1 MNQQN
6 HSFDKENTQA
16 MADSYTPAPAKNA
29 ARRKSLLMLGAAVLI
44 GAAGYGA
51 YTMMSAASE
60 ETDDAYVAGNITQ
73 ITARDPG
80 TVIAVHAES
89 TQGVKAGQVLVD
101 LDPALADA
109 QLAAAEAELARAA
122 RSVRSGFTKVGTA
135 EAEIAQAE
143 VRLAAAKS
151 DLTRREKAVAS
162 GAISDEEVAHAGE
175 AVRMAQAN
183 LDLARS
189 HRADAE
195 SAVGGADVANNP
207 AVLAAVAAVKRAAIA
222 RSHMQLSS
230 PVDGVVAQRAAQV
243 GQQVAPGAPLMSV
256 VPLRKVWV
264 DANFRETQL
273 ANLRIGQTATLHSDA
288 YGKKV
293 TFHGKVIGLSA
304 GSGAAFA
311 LLPAQ
316 NASGNWI
323 KVVQRVPVRIALD
336 PKELDA
342 HPLRLGLSVAVTVDT
357 SQGTDQPVTAVPAV
371 AQASEPVDT
380 VSPAVEAR
388 IRQIIAAN
396 AGR

>member
-6 HSFDKENTQA
+6 HSFDKDKAST
-16 MADSYTPAPAKNA
+16 MADDFTTAPAKSA
-29 ARRKSLLMLGAAVLI
+29 SRRKGFLLLGVAVLI

-51 YTMMSAASE
+51 YTMMSAATE
-60 ETDDAYVAGNITQ
+60 ETDDAYVAGNVPQ
-73 ITARDPG
+73 ITARDAG

-89 TQGVKAGQVLVD
+89 TQAVKAGQVLVD

-122 RSVRSGFTKVGTA
+122 RTVRSGFTKVGTA
-135 EAEIAQAE
+135 DAEIAQAE
-143 VRLAAAKS
+143 VRLAAARS
-151 DLTRREKAVAS
+151 DLVRRERAVGS
-162 GAISDEEVAHAGE
+162 GAISAEEVAHANE

-189 HRADAE
+189 HRADAQ
-195 SAVGGADVANNP
+195 SAVAGADVANNP
-207 AVLAAVAAVKRAAIA
+207 AVLAAIAAVKRAAIA
-222 RSHMQLSS
+222 RSHMQLAS
-230 PVDGVVAQRAAQV
+230 PVDGVVAQRAAQI
-243 GQQVAPGAPLMSV
+243 GQQVAPGAPLMSI

-273 ANLRIGQTATLHSDA
+273 ADLRIGQPAILHSDA

-293 TFHGKVIGLSA
+293 TYHGKVIGLSA

-342 HPLRLGLSVAVTVDT
+342 HPLRLGLSVNVEVDT
-357 SQGTDQPVTAVPAV
+357 SQGTGQPVTALPAV
-371 AQASEPVDT
+371 AQASEPIDT

>member
-1 MNQQN
+1 
-6 HSFDKENTQA
+6 
-16 MADSYTPAPAKNA
+16 MADSYSPPPAKNA
-29 ARRKSLLMLGAAVLI
+29 ARRKGLLMLGVAALVGL
-44 GAAGYGA
+44 AGYGV
-51 YTMMSAASE
+51 YTMMSAANE
-60 ETDDAYVAGNITQ
+60 ETDDAYVAGNVTQ

-89 TQGVKAGQVLVD
+89 TQGVKAGQPLVD

-122 RSVRSGFTKVGTA
+122 RTVRSGFTKVGTA
-135 EAEIAQAE
+135 DAEIAQAE
-143 VRLAAAKS
+143 VRLAAARS
-151 DLTRREKAVAS
+151 DLTRREKAVSS
-162 GAISDEEVAHAGE
+162 GAISAEEVAHAGE

-195 SAVGGADVANNP
+195 STVGGTDVAGNP
-207 AVLAAVAAVKRAAIA
+207 AVLAAIAAVKRAAIV
-222 RSHMQLSS
+222 RSHMHLSS

-273 ANLRIGQTATLHSDA
+273 ANLRIGQSATLHSDA

-293 TFHGKVIGLSA
+293 VFHGKVIGLSA

-342 HPLRLGLSVAVTVDT
+342 HPLRLGLSVTVKVDT
-357 SQGTDQPVTAVPAV
+357 SQGTGQPVTAIPAA

-380 VSPAVEAR
+380 VSPEIEAR
-388 IRQIIAAN
+388 IRRIIAAN

>member
-16 MADSYTPAPAKNA
+16 MADSSTPAKSA
-29 ARRKSLLMLGAAVLI
+29 ARRKGFLLLGAAALI
-44 GAAGYGA
+44 GVVGYGA

-60 ETDDAYVAGNITQ
+60 DTDDAYVAGNITQ
-73 ITARDPG
+73 ITARDAG

-89 TQGVKAGQVLVD
+89 TQAVKAGQVLVD

-122 RSVRSGFTKVGTA
+122 RMVRSGFTKVGTA
-135 EAEIAQAE
+135 DAEIAQAD
-143 VRLAAAKS
+143 VRLAAARS
-151 DLTRREKAVAS
+151 DLTRREKAAAS
-162 GAISDEEVAHAGE
+162 GAISAEEVAHAGE

-189 HRADAE
+189 HRADAQ
-195 SAVGGADVANNP
+195 STVGGADVANNP

-222 RSHMQLSS
+222 RAHMQLFS
-230 PVDGVVAQRAAQV
+230 PVDGVVAQRAAQI

-273 ANLRIGQTATLHSDA
+273 ADLRIGQSATLHSDA

-293 TFHGKVIGLSA
+293 TFHGKVVGLSA

-336 PKELDA
+336 PRELEA
-342 HPLRLGLSVAVTVDT
+342 HPLRLGLSVNVEVDT
-357 SQGTDQPVTAVPAV
+357 SQGGGQPVTATPAV
-371 AQASEPVDT
+371 AQASESSDT

-396 AGR
+396 AAQ

>member
-1 MNQQN
+1 
-6 HSFDKENTQA
+6 
-16 MADSYTPAPAKNA
+16 
-29 ARRKSLLMLGAAVLI
+29 
-44 GAAGYGA
+44 
-51 YTMMSAASE
+51 
-60 ETDDAYVAGNITQ
+60 
-73 ITARDPG
+73 
-80 TVIAVHAES
+80 
-89 TQGVKAGQVLVD
+89 
-101 LDPALADA
+101 
-109 QLAAAEAELARAA
+109 
-122 RSVRSGFTKVGTA
+122 
-135 EAEIAQAE
+135 
-143 VRLAAAKS
+143 
-151 DLTRREKAVAS
+151 S

-195 SAVGGADVANNP
+195 SAVGGAEAAKNP
-207 AVLAAVAAVKRAAIA
+207 AALAAVAAVKRAANA

-357 SQGTDQPVTAVPAV
+357 SQGTGQPVTAVPAV

-380 VSPAVEAR
+380 IMSKALPPDQPDLDASDLDVNEFAIEDERAGQPQREAIMNACRERARPIVMTTVAMAAGMLPTALGIGEGSTFRQPMAIAVIGGLISSTMLSLVMVPVVYELIDTLEMRLRPRLARLITPRAPGDDDPIEPGQVTVVSATPD
-388 IRQIIAAN
+388 IA
-396 AGR
+396 

>member
-6 HSFDKENTQA
+6 HSFDKDNTSA
-16 MADSYTPAPAKNA
+16 MADSYSPPPAKNA
-29 ARRKSLLMLGAAVLI
+29 ARRKGLLMLGVAALVGL
-44 GAAGYGA
+44 AGYGI
-51 YTMMSAASE
+51 YTMMSAANE
-60 ETDDAYVAGNITQ
+60 ETDDAYVAGNVTQ

-89 TQGVKAGQVLVD
+89 TQGVKAGQPLVD

-122 RSVRSGFTKVGTA
+122 RTVRSGFTKVGTA
-135 EAEIAQAE
+135 DAEIAQAE
-143 VRLAAAKS
+143 VRLAAARS
-151 DLTRREKAVAS
+151 DLTRREKAVSS
-162 GAISDEEVAHAGE
+162 GAISAEEVAHAGE

-195 SAVGGADVANNP
+195 STVGGTDVAGNP
-207 AVLAAVAAVKRAAIA
+207 AVLAAIAAVKRAAIV
-222 RSHMQLSS
+222 RSHMHLSS

-273 ANLRIGQTATLHSDA
+273 ANLRIGQSATLHSDA

-293 TFHGKVIGLSA
+293 VFHGKVIGLSA

-342 HPLRLGLSVAVTVDT
+342 NPLRLGLSVTVKVDT
-357 SQGTDQPVTAVPAV
+357 SQGTGQPVIAIPAA

-380 VSPAVEAR
+380 VSPEIEAR
-388 IRQIIAAN
+388 IRRIIAAN